1 MTPSVP
7 GEAVGDA
14 RRIDSSARHSRRAG
28 IAGLAGS
35 FLEWYDFA
43 TYSFLIVYMGP
54 LFFPSENSASSV
66 LASFGVFAVGYI
78 ARPFGGLFFGHFGDR
93 HGRRSA
99 LLVTVV
105 GMGGS
110 TTVMGLLPTYAQVGV
125 AAPILL
131 VLVRMVQ
138 GFSTGGET
146 SGAATLVAESNTR
159 RHGLRQAAVPSG
171 ASLGSAAAPAV
182 VGATTAIV
190 GHETMAAWGWR
201 LPLVFSAVLTVALV
215 IYRLKIDESRE
226 FTSLVR
232 EHNLAGG
239 PLVDVLRLHWPRVVG
254 VALLA
259 LATGVPQA
267 ILLSYMNVY
276 LIRNSGLSASSVYWA
291 SAIAIA
297 LSIGGYFLGGHLVD
311 RWGPGVALTTGLL
324 GLAVCVYPAMAAMIG
339 NGSVLVVTVLY
350 TVILVFTAT
359 ATTPVWAVATR
370 AFPTALRFSGVA
382 TGTNVGSTLGQGF
395 GPVLAT
401 ALASGTGLAQ
411 APAILIV
418 CMAVVGIVVGL
429 VVTHF
434 TPMRAET
441 PAQARSA

>member
-1 MTPSVP
+1 M
-7 GEAVGDA
+7 
-14 RRIDSSARHSRRAG
+14 
-28 IAGLAGS
+28 
-35 FLEWYDFA
+35 
-43 TYSFLIVYMGP
+43 VYG
-54 LFFPSENSASSV
+54 
-66 LASFGVFAVGYI
+66 
-78 ARPFGGLFFGHFGDR
+78 
-93 HGRRSA
+93 
-99 LLVTVV
+99 
-105 GMGGS
+105 
-110 TTVMGLLPTYAQVGV
+110 
-125 AAPILL
+125 
-131 VLVRMVQ
+131 
-138 GFSTGGET
+138 
-146 SGAATLVAESNTR
+146 
-159 RHGLRQAAVPSG
+159 
-171 ASLGSAAAPAV
+171 
-182 VGATTAIV
+182 
-190 GHETMAAWGWR
+190 
-201 LPLVFSAVLTVALV
+201 
-215 IYRLKIDESRE
+215 
-226 FTSLVR
+226 
-232 EHNLAGG
+232 
-239 PLVDVLRLHWPRVVG
+239 
-254 VALLA
+254 
-259 LATGVPQA
+259 
-267 ILLSYMNVY
+267 
-276 LIRNSGLSASSVYWA
+276 A

-297 LSIGGYFLGGHLVD
+297 RSIGGYFLGGHLVD